1 MPIVATGCFTPSA
14 TKCIVNDA
22 SPLYRELRIA
32 ESAEGA
38 LLAVPCR
45 ITRVRVLSQRSDV
58 GRRFV
63 YLPLTAE
70 SEPPSDLRVTQD
82 EAIRLADVSD
92 AQRLAGVH
100 RVTPSQAAAVG
111 KFRQNARAIRDDA
124 AWAGAEPVASRAEL
138 LNDDVVLVAYGKP
151 GKSPPT
157 ARPTHAS
164 PRADWST
171 FDHFILMPT
180 TFETTG
186 GDKVAR
192 ATVGIAAWPIA
203 LVGDAAVVVAGA
215 GVTAGLVVAAVPVFA
230 VRALLD
236 ELDN

>member
-1 MPIVATGCFTPSA
+1 MLVVATGCFTPSA
-14 TKCIVNDA
+14 TKYIVNDA
-22 SPLYRELRIA
+22 SPLYGELRIA
-32 ESAEGA
+32 KSAEGPV
-38 LLAVPCR
+38 LVVPCR

-70 SEPPSDLRVTQD
+70 SAPPSDLRVTQD

-111 KFRQNARAIRDDA
+111 EFRQNARAIRDDG
-124 AWAGAEPVASRAEL
+124 AWAGGEPVASRVEL
-138 LNDDVVLVAYGKP
+138 LNEDVVLVAYGKP
-151 GKSPPT
+151 GKSPSP
-157 ARPTHAS
+157 ARPTQAS
-164 PRADWST
+164 PTPDWLT

-192 ATVGIAAWPIA
+192 ATIGIAAWPVA
-203 LVGDAAVVVAGA
+203 LVGDAAVVLAGA
-215 GVTAGLVVAAVPVFA
+215 GVAAGLVVAAVPVFA